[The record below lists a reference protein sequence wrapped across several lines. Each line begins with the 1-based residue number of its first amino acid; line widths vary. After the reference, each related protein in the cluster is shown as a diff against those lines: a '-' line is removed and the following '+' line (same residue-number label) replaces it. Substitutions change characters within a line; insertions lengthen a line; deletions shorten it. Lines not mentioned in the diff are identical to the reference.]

1 MGLITEELVVLN
13 LKCNSK
19 EEIIKELAQKLVDA
33 GLVDDYSSYLTSLFK
48 REEIAPTTVGYDIGL
63 PHGKCSS
70 VKKAAIAFATLEKP
84 VVWDLATDE
93 KVKMIFMLAIPENED
108 SSTHSNLLVELSRK
122 ILDDDFRIRL
132 KNVKTRTEVVD
143 LINAKNKYLN

>member
-1 MGLITEELVVLN
+1 MELITEELVVLN
-13 LKCNSK
+13 LKSDSK

-33 GLVDDYSSYLTSLFK
+33 GLVDDYSSYLSSLFK

-70 VKKAAIAFATLEKP
+70 VKKASIAFATLEKP

-122 ILDDDFRIRL
+122 ILDDNFRERL
-132 KNVKTRTEVVD
+132 GKIKVVEEIVK
-143 LINAKNKYLN
+143 LINS